1 LQCRIVKFEVQV
13 QVCAKV
19 PVRVGSKVGIQVS
32 HPSEMSVLEVSIK
45 LGGKAQNVSLDTSK
59 PPSTFKQT
67 IYEATGVPVDRMKVM
82 CKGVVL
88 KVSSVLS

>member
-1 LQCRIVKFEVQV
+1 VTF
-13 QVCAKV
+13 
-19 PVRVGSKVGIQVS
+19 GSKVGIHVS

-45 LGGKAQNVSLDTSK
+45 LGGKTQNVSLDTSK

-82 CKGVVL
+82 SKGVVL
-88 KVSSVLS
+88 KVSSILWQEPVLTNLKRTILPGPSLP